1 MPSSNFAQAIQ
12 AGLGFRDQRAAQQRQ
27 RELDE
32 QFQLL
37 ASSDNPALDQ
47 NLKSLAAKDPRRVQA
62 IMEASRAPDVFRLN
76 NMLNNAKEIEYMAV
90 TGREG
95 DIVPFLQQNIQEIT
109 SRGGDPMHSIGA
121 LQAYQQGG
129 MDGLRR
135 EIQAFKSVF
144 DPDFKDAQTRGSAKP
159 ADIKAFEDL
168 LQKAGLSAEDSQRAA
183 RIKLGLDPRA
193 TGSADITIA
202 EKGLA
207 KEVADVKAEIKQAE
221 KFAEMT
227 GSARAKA
234 IDSGFERIGKINSN
248 ISNIDR
254 AIQLLDEGAETGAVE
269 KFFPSV
275 KGATI
280 ELNNL
285 RNKLGLD
292 IVGATTFGALSK
304 GELDLALETAL
315 PTGLQEKELRDYLFR
330 KKSAQEKLRGY
341 LESQIEF
348 LDQGGT
354 KAGFLRMQKRQEAAP
369 AERDE
374 ASILSEYGL

>member
-1 MPSSNFAQAIQ
+1 MTVNTYYAALAAEQQNQQA
-12 AGLGFRDQRAAQQRQ
+12 RRQ
-27 RELDE
+27 RETDE
-32 QFQLL
+32 MFEAFA
-37 ASSDNPALDQ
+37 ASSNPSLDP
-47 NLKSLAAKDPRRVQA
+47 NLRMLAAKDPKRVQA

-76 NMLNNAKEIEYMAV
+76 KMLNNAKDIEYMAA
-90 TGREG
+90 TGREA
-95 DIVPFLQQNIQEIT
+95 DVVPFLQQNIEEIT
-109 SRGGDPMHSIGA
+109 AMGGDPMHSMGA

-144 DPDFKDAQTRGSAKP
+144 DPDFKQAQSKGAAKP

-168 LQKAGLSAEDSQRAA
+168 LQKAGLSAEDSQKAA

-202 EKGLA
+202 EQGLA
-207 KEVADVKAEIKQAE
+207 KEVAEVKAEIKQAE

-330 KKSAQEKLRGY
+330 KRSAQEKLRGY